1 MRELNKEI
9 KWMPDFAGSR
19 NFDNWLANLRD
30 NGITRQRYWGTP
42 LPIWKCS
49 RCKNFV
55 VVGSIDELKK
65 LAGRIPDDLHKPW
78 IDEVK
83 IKCK

>member
-1 MRELNKEI
+1 
-9 KWMPDFAGSR
+9 MPDFAGSKM
-19 NFDNWLANLRD
+19 FDNWIANLRD

-42 LPIWKCS
+42 MPVWKCKN
-49 RCKNFV
+49 CKDFA

-65 LAGRIPDDLHKPW
+65 LAGHVPDDIHKPW

-83 IKCK
+83 DKMQLRI